1 MFFGTVSFFFRI
13 KSTSNNALSTLMLS
27 MKNAS
32 RNLSEINEYHYDSFG
47 QNEWCIFFLTKF
59 GKNRTSEKK
68 IALMHV
74 YHQTKCLKLLS
85 FKSLKNSE
93 GLWQKV
99 KIRDKTI
106 CPNFRYWK
114 NTLID
119 NCIPDKIF
127 CTCKN
132 LTIAYM
138 YMINF
143 ICQHSLQ
150 WTPFFLFKLRLY
162 HIILI

>member
-1 MFFGTVSFFFRI
+1 MIVSAKMNNVFFSSQNLARI
-13 KSTSNNALSTLMLS
+13 
-27 MKNAS
+27 
-32 RNLSEINEYHYDSFG
+32 G
-47 QNEWCIFFLTKF
+47 QVK
-59 GKNRTSEKK
+59 KK
-68 IALMHV
+68 IAHMHV
-74 YHQTKCLKLLS
+74 YHQTKCLKLLP

-99 KIRDKTI
+99 KIRHKTI
-106 CPNFRYWK
+106 CPNSQYWK
-114 NTLID
+114 KYID

-150 WTPFFLFKLRLY
+150 WTPF
-162 HIILI
+162 